1 VRGWAASGG
10 EARVG
15 GAELFP
21 VLPLPLRAGRTA
33 GCLRLGASTHVM
45 GVLNVTPDSFSD
57 GGQLGH
63 LDDVLARAADML
75 AAGAAIL
82 DIGGQST
89 RPHAPRV
96 APEEELARVLPA
108 IQLRAPPRHQPDLL
122 SRCGALLAV
131 GGTPVCCPLACT

>member
-1 VRGWAASGG
+1 MGRLALRA
-10 EARVG
+10 G

-21 VLPLPLRAGRTA
+21 VLPLPLRPGRTA

-75 AAGAAIL
+75 AAGE
-82 DIGGQST
+82 
-89 RPHAPRV
+89 R
-96 APEEELARVLPA
+96 
-108 IQLRAPPRHQPDLL
+108 LRAGLSRGAKPWQR
-122 SRCGALLAV
+122 SRCGSSNALDANAPSREFLLTFASSLV
-131 GGTPVCCPLACT
+131 FVFLPLLQAGPPTLPRAKTCE